1 MYKAAYERNI
11 ETCVVKFSGKSVIDC
26 CDNEEYWPQNNYG
39 EFMWFESQG
48 VILNVGYKMK
58 DPPT

>member
-26 CDNEEYWPQNNYG
+26 CDNE
-39 EFMWFESQG
+39 
-48 VILNVGYKMK
+48 
-58 DPPT
+58 